1 MGILLL
7 LLKCIGILLLAL
19 LVFLLLVVLIVLC
32 IPIRYACS
40 AEKTTTYHMQAEV
53 RWLFSRLCL
62 HGETGQEW
70 QTEIFLFGKP
80 LDAWKKK
87 KRNKRSSKKKQ
98 ETMLTVREK
107 AVKNTEKDT
116 EKNTESKQTP
126 KEIQKPTSDTS
137 HHAEVS
143 ERPPMQKREEPQV
156 VQQKAVESE
165 TVKQKQPKQPKQPK
179 QSKQS
184 AQPKQGIR
192 RVKLSE
198 IKEEPPQKEDLW
210 EEDASFF
217 TGEPQETQEK
227 EAEGFSWKK
236 TLLQI
241 EDKKG
246 ICKAVIR
253 LLRRLAKGILPHQL
267 AFRGTLGTGDPVM
280 TGYLLAVFGILKGK
294 FGKNLVVRGD
304 FSRMCAE
311 DLSISV
317 KGKIVLGYLCY
328 AMAAFVLTKPVR
340 HLIQILWKGRKQ
352 NGESI

>member
-7 LLKCIGILLLAL
+7 LLKCIGILLLVL

-32 IPIRYACS
+32 TPIRYACS

-107 AVKNTEKDT
+107 TVKNT

-156 VQQKAVESE
+156 VQQKVVESE
-165 TVKQKQPKQPKQPK
+165 TVKQKQPKQPKQ
-179 QSKQS
+179 SKQS
-184 AQPKQGIR
+184 TQPKQGIR

-198 IKEEPPQKEDLW
+198 IEEEPPQKEDLW

-328 AMAAFVLTKPVR
+328 AMVAFVLTKPVR

>member
-1 MGILLL
+1 MTVVFFLVT
-7 LLKCIGILLLAL
+7 LKT
-19 LVFLLLVVLIVLC
+19 
-32 IPIRYACS
+32 RKY
-40 AEKTTTYHMQAEV
+40 K
-53 RWLFSRLCL
+53 
-62 HGETGQEW
+62 
-70 QTEIFLFGKP
+70 
-80 LDAWKKK
+80 
-87 KRNKRSSKKKQ
+87 SK
-98 ETMLTVREK
+98 
-107 AVKNTEKDT
+107 
-116 EKNTESKQTP
+116 
-126 KEIQKPTSDTS
+126 
-137 HHAEVS
+137 
-143 ERPPMQKREEPQV
+143 
-156 VQQKAVESE
+156 
-165 TVKQKQPKQPKQPK
+165 
-179 QSKQS
+179 
-184 AQPKQGIR
+184 
-192 RVKLSE
+192 
-198 IKEEPPQKEDLW
+198 
-210 EEDASFF
+210 
-217 TGEPQETQEK
+217 
-227 EAEGFSWKK
+227 EGFSWKK

-280 TGYLLAVFGILKGK
+280 TGYLLAGFGILKGK